1 MEYKIAIEETLRRVI
16 EVEAESPSLAVCRT
30 EDEYNREE
38 HVLTA
43 NDFIGV
49 NITLASEDG
58 KAQEYLNNSTFLS
71 FVKRRFNDSSADIP
85 LEDKARLAFGSL
97 DNAIHDFDRQGNNL
111 PAEEKEVWLLYRC
124 DAWLSTS
131 SLELVAPFS
140 SKEAVTDYLTSNR
153 KRFRLTQWD
162 LDFFRENNQ
171 TQRGSSN
178 YIVFSHGLDP
188 APELQP
194 ADTDDAFY
202 KKPFRYGTTVLTRY
216 ELENLSYPFRTK
228 NTDDETIC
236 KIVRRMHRKM
246 KERINAGDNETS
258 DMEVIRLEEMDE
270 AAAHFN
276 VPYYEDLQE

>member
-1 MEYKIAIEETLRRVI
+1 MKHKIAIEETLRCVV

-43 NDFIGV
+43 NDFISV
-49 NITLASEDG
+49 NIMLAPED
-58 KAQEYLNNSTFLS
+58 KEAQEYLNNNTFRS
-71 FVKRRFNDSSADIP
+71 FVKRRFSDSSADIP
-85 LEDKARLAFGSL
+85 LEDKVRLAFGSL

-124 DAWLSTS
+124 DAWLSTAS
-131 SLELVAPFS
+131 MELVSPFS
-140 SKEAVTDYLTSNR
+140 SKEAVMNYLAGNR
-153 KRFRLTQWD
+153 KRFWLTQWD

-188 APELQP
+188 APDPQP

-216 ELENLSYPFRTK
+216 ELENLPCPFRTK
-228 NTDDETIC
+228 NTDDETMR

-258 DMEVIRLEEMDE
+258 DMEAIRLEEMDE

>member
-1 MEYKIAIEETLRRVI
+1 MEYKIAIEETLRRVV

-43 NDFIGV
+43 NDFISV
-49 NITLASEDG
+49 NIMLAPED
-58 KAQEYLNNSTFLS
+58 KEAQEYLNNSTFRS
-71 FVKRRFNDSSADIP
+71 FVERRFSDSSADIP
-85 LEDKARLAFGSL
+85 LEDKVRLAFGSL
-97 DNAIHDFDRQGNNL
+97 DNAIHDFDRQGDNL
-111 PAEEKEVWLLYRC
+111 PAEEKEIWLLYRC

-131 SLELVAPFS
+131 SMELVAPFS
-140 SKEAVTDYLTSNR
+140 SKEAVTDYLAGNR

-178 YIVFSHGLDP
+178 YIAFSHSLDL

-216 ELENLSYPFRTK
+216 ELENLPCPFCTED
-228 NTDDETIC
+228 TDDETMC

-246 KERINAGDNETS
+246 KERINANENETP
-258 DMEVIRLEEMDE
+258 DIKTIRLEEMDE
-270 AAAHFN
+270 AAAYFN
-276 VPYYEDLQE
+276 VPCYDDLQE

>member
-1 MEYKIAIEETLRRVI
+1 MKHKIAIEETLRRVI
-16 EVEAESPSLAVCRT
+16 EVEAESPALAVCRT

-49 NITLASEDG
+49 NITLASEDR
-58 KAQEYLNNSTFLS
+58 KAQEYLNNSTFRS
-71 FVKRRFNDSSADIP
+71 FVKRRFSDSSADIP
-85 LEDKARLAFGSL
+85 LEDKVRLAFGSL

-124 DAWLSTS
+124 DAWLSTAS
-131 SLELVAPFS
+131 MELVSPFS
-140 SKEAVTDYLTSNR
+140 SKEAVMNYLAGNR

-188 APELQP
+188 ALEPQP

-216 ELENLSYPFRTK
+216 ELENLPCPFRTK
-228 NTDDETIC
+228 NTDDETMR

-258 DMEVIRLEEMDE
+258 DMEAIRLEEMDE

-276 VPYYEDLQE
+276 VSYYEDLQE

>member
-1 MEYKIAIEETLRRVI
+1 MEYKIAIEETLRRVV

-43 NDFIGV
+43 NDFISV
-49 NITLASEDG
+49 NIMLAPED
-58 KAQEYLNNSTFLS
+58 KEAQEYLNNSTFRS
-71 FVKRRFNDSSADIP
+71 FVERRFSDSSADIP
-85 LEDKARLAFGSL
+85 LEDKVRLAFGSL
-97 DNAIHDFDRQGNNL
+97 DNAIHDFDRQGDNL
-111 PAEEKEVWLLYRC
+111 PAEEKEIWLLYRC

-131 SLELVAPFS
+131 SMEQVAPFS
-140 SKEAVTDYLTSNR
+140 SKEAVTDYLAGNR

-178 YIVFSHGLDP
+178 YIAFSHSLDL

-216 ELENLSYPFRTK
+216 ELENLPCPFCTED
-228 NTDDETIC
+228 TDDETMC

-246 KERINAGDNETS
+246 KERINANENETP
-258 DMEVIRLEEMDE
+258 DIKTIRLEEMDE
-270 AAAHFN
+270 AAAYFN
-276 VPYYEDLQE
+276 VPCYDDLQE

>member
-1 MEYKIAIEETLRRVI
+1 MKHKIAIEETLRRVV
-16 EVEAESPSLAVCRT
+16 EVEAESPALAVCRT

-49 NITLASEDG
+49 NITLASEDK
-58 KAQEYLNNSTFLS
+58 KAQEYLDNSTFLS
-71 FVKRRFNDSSADIP
+71 FVERRFSDGSTDIS

-124 DAWLSTS
+124 DAWLSTAS
-131 SLELVAPFS
+131 MELVASFS
-140 SKEAVTDYLTSNR
+140 SKEAVMDYLTGNR
-153 KRFRLTQWD
+153 KRFRMTQWD

-178 YIVFSHGLDP
+178 YIAFSHSLDP
-188 APELQP
+188 APEPQP

-202 KKPFRYGTTVLTRY
+202 KKPFRYDCTVLTRY
-216 ELENLSYPFRTK
+216 ELENLPCPLCTRD
-228 NTDDETIC
+228 TDDETMR

-246 KERINAGDNETS
+246 KERINANENETP
-258 DMEVIRLEEMDE
+258 DIKTIRLEEMDE
-270 AAAHFN
+270 AAAYFN
-276 VPYYEDLQE
+276 VPCYDDLQE